1 MECLKIHLYFILFLY
16 LFQKTSSN
24 NEIPITYKKYS
35 QKEVI
40 QLINNIIVTEEEYNQ
55 IISKINEVLSDYYIY
70 IDILKNPPEGFDKID
85 IIEKLKS
92 INTKNIL
99 YYDFY
104 KNIST
109 ILYSIKDYH
118 LNFIFNNINQYT
130 YLSPIYYEIKTEE
143 NVNNL
148 YLRLSKNIEYFN
160 DKENLK
166 EKILKCNNKKIKAIN
181 GINKFDY
188 IQNFGNFQFI
198 RDEQAQFSF
207 NLKYI
212 EKGYLNYYFFKDE
225 ELEKIKIEFEEG
237 EPFEFSY
244 IFLTINNTSKEFKSY
259 YEKEMERYK
268 KIRFKPTIIDIEEKY
283 LKSKNLTKE
292 KLNETIIWDIIIE
305 GETGELKFRVDNK
318 NKVNVF
324 YQNTFDFVINEQL
337 IEKLNKISNK
347 THENDYPII
356 LIESNNEGG
365 DLQFPILLEKLINYK
380 LATSK
385 LILSYKYSNKM
396 ENYFPDEAYIMNSSK
411 CEKISKKNFK
421 KNIKVVDYGN
431 GINHIITETIKISIK
446 TNDSSI
452 INFNQKRRNA
462 TQIIIF
468 TDGLLFSSG
477 SLFMNNI
484 QESGNAIIIGYNGN
498 PSNKKKDIK
507 FEASQSPSYTNY
519 NIDDEN
525 IKYLKNKNIIVQSIT
540 CIESFSDIYLS
551 RNYSFI
557 PREFDKNLIDER
569 SNIFGEYNDLKY
581 DNFINESNRFFNQYI
596 NNCNDENLN
605 LVLLNDSCDFSNKYS
620 YGGNTCQNGIWSG
633 SCRITY
639 CDQEFEYN
647 TYLKNC
653 KTEKCI
659 YKNVFTRFKFEI
671 IFLSVLITF
680 LFFYFFCRY
689 FVKKK
694 AKNNK
699 EDIYLIE
706 KEIMNERFI
715 ED

>member
-1 MECLKIHLYFILFLY
+1 MECLKIHLYFILILY

-40 QLINNIIVTEEEYNQ
+40 KLINNIIETEEEYNQ

-92 INTKNIL
+92 INTKKMS

-104 KNIST
+104 KNISS

-259 YEKEMERYK
+259 YEKEMEKYK

-385 LILSYKYSNKM
+385 IILSYKYSNKM
-396 ENYFPDEAYIMNSSK
+396 ENYFPNEAYIMNSSK

-421 KNIKVVDYGN
+421 KHIKVVDYEN

-446 TNDSSI
+446 TNYSSI

-477 SLFMNNI
+477 SLFMNSI

-581 DNFINESNRFFNQYI
+581 DNFINESKRYLNKYI

-639 CDQEFEYN
+639 CDEEFEYN

-671 IFLSVLITF
+671 IFLSVFITF

-694 AKNNK
+694 RKNNK

-706 KEIMNERFI
+706 KEIMNERLI

>member
-639 CDQEFEYN
+639 CDEEFEYN

>member
-1 MECLKIHLYFILFLY
+1 MECLKIHLYFILILY

-40 QLINNIIVTEEEYNQ
+40 ELINNIIETEEEYNQ

-92 INTKNIL
+92 INTKKIS

-104 KNIST
+104 KNISS

-166 EKILKCNNKKIKAIN
+166 EKILKCNNKKIKTIN

-396 ENYFPDEAYIMNSSK
+396 ENYFPNEAYIMNSSK

-446 TNDSSI
+446 TNYSSI

-477 SLFMNNI
+477 SLFMNSI

-551 RNYSFI
+551 RNYSFV

-581 DNFINESNRFFNQYI
+581 DNFINESKRYLNKYI

-639 CDQEFEYN
+639 CDEEFEYN

-671 IFLSVLITF
+671 IFLSVFITF

-706 KEIMNERFI
+706 KEIMNERLI

>member
-1 MECLKIHLYFILFLY
+1 MECLKIHLYFILILY

-40 QLINNIIVTEEEYNQ
+40 KLINNIIETEEEYNQ

-70 IDILKNPPEGFDKID
+70 IDILKNPPDGFDKID

-92 INTKNIL
+92 INTKKMS

-104 KNIST
+104 KNISS

-166 EKILKCNNKKIKAIN
+166 KKILKYNNKKIKTIN

-259 YEKEMERYK
+259 YEKEMEKYK

-385 LILSYKYSNKM
+385 IILSYKYSNKM
-396 ENYFPDEAYIMNSSK
+396 ENYFPNEAYIMNSSK

-421 KNIKVVDYGN
+421 KHIKVVDYEN

-446 TNDSSI
+446 TNYSSI

-477 SLFMNNI
+477 SLFMNSI

-551 RNYSFI
+551 RNYSFV

-581 DNFINESNRFFNQYI
+581 DNFINESKRYLNKYI

-605 LVLLNDSCDFSNKYS
+605 LVLLNDSCDFLNKYS
-620 YGGNTCQNGIWSG
+620 YGGNTCKNGTWSG
-633 SCRITY
+633 RCKITY
-639 CDQEFEYN
+639 CDEEFEYN

-671 IFLSVLITF
+671 IFLSVFITF
-680 LFFYFFCRY
+680 LFFYFICKS

-694 AKNNK
+694 SKNNK

-706 KEIMNERFI
+706 KEIMNERLI

>member
-1 MECLKIHLYFILFLY
+1 MECLKIHLYFILILY

-40 QLINNIIVTEEEYNQ
+40 KLINNIIETEEEYNQ

-70 IDILKNPPEGFDKID
+70 IDILKNPPDGFDKID

-92 INTKNIL
+92 INTKKMS

-104 KNIST
+104 KNISS

-166 EKILKCNNKKIKAIN
+166 EKILKCNNKKIKTIN

-259 YEKEMERYK
+259 YEKEMEKYK

-385 LILSYKYSNKM
+385 IILSYKYSNKM
-396 ENYFPDEAYIMNSSK
+396 ENYFPNEAYIMNSSK

-421 KNIKVVDYGN
+421 KHIKVVDYEN

-446 TNDSSI
+446 TNYSSI

-477 SLFMNNI
+477 SLFMNSI

-551 RNYSFI
+551 RNYSFV

-581 DNFINESNRFFNQYI
+581 DNFINESKRYLNKYI

-605 LVLLNDSCDFSNKYS
+605 LVLLNDSCDFLNKYS

-671 IFLSVLITF
+671 IFLSVFITF

-694 AKNNK
+694 RKNNK

-706 KEIMNERFI
+706 KEIMNERLI